1 MQLAEDLQ
9 TALLD
14 EQEEVRKLTIAV
26 TQKSR
31 GGGGGNTGKDLL
43 LKEMEQEKEEAV
55 KQGELVAEEL
65 SKLKDQHSELE
76 ARYRHLDEDFKEAK
90 ISEASLTESVALM
103 KKENAEMREAQ
114 KAGKARSENLGK
126 DRSEAMDESRK
137 LKDANTM
144 FSTQNIE
151 LTMEN
156 KRLLEEKLVAEH
168 YIADLIE
175 KNDALE
181 LGRDSFDIE
190 KEDIISERENLKFQ
204 LQEANE
210 KLYAA
215 LDDSEH
221 KEQVEG
227 LTNQIK
233 AMTAQYKASSD
244 ADAKNIAAL
253 KAKLEKIS
261 NDTEAGRKQRELD
274 KSHSDLQK
282 MAEMLESMRI
292 MHLEDEAA
300 KKLMAQTIR
309 DFENDMKNKV
319 AAKVVQSKEKLLAME
334 RNYESLKKST
344 SESANTMKAIE
355 QERDELSHERDELLY
370 WKDKY
375 DKQKGYEALSR
386 QINVSNQQIKSLN
399 RQLEDR
405 MNKLSKMED
414 SNGRLRQAFERLKRE
429 TNKDAKFTYNEYELD
444 EEIQCETARLEA
456 EVRLLEDQRS
466 DLELENT
473 RLRKQVTKMAGSLAK
488 DGMQFAGL
496 NANQVLSITE
506 YAENLRNGKD
516 EKPVDEHSLELQRVN
531 RRLTERVQEMQHTL
545 DGLEKDGFTP
555 SGAPAM
561 AQSQQGNNTPG
572 GGGGQSAGLSRV
584 QEAEISH
591 MNENMRKLLLDNS
604 EMRSRM
610 MAMQDEVIATIRNQ
624 GDHALGHTDLINNI
638 IRDNNAGLL
647 NELQSLKSMQGSA
660 SGTLQPNALQ
670 QMQVIQQ
677 QLEHQQKQAAALGV
691 TGAKDG
697 AKDGSATAHKTPSHK
712 HKAKFTKHASLPVG
726 STPAPIS
733 HGASATPMMGVG
745 EFGGQSPYAQ
755 TPFGMTGQMPYA
767 APYTPAGQTLL
778 AKNLQQMNLPNEEWV
793 EEVKQLNGQLVEALE
808 QLHERE
814 LELDEQ
820 NEVTSVLEEN
830 LVHIK
835 QQMASLYHDFA
846 HRSDNWERIE
856 KDAKNLEKTLT
867 DERNDL
873 KLKLQ
878 RMQDVLAHVKKED
891 PESLEAKLVEAT
903 RKTAVYEINEAV
915 LSRKYVSQS
924 EMLEAEREKCNK
936 YEQEFV
942 EMESGLKQRILY
954 LEQYKQSAGSRIAF
968 LQGKLDTSVPIQD
981 FSAIQKELD
990 ALREEH
996 LSVLR
1001 REVDARV
1008 AALKG
1013 KEQGQ
1018 QLRAIRLSSALMQAE
1033 LQTSR
1038 ATAMN
1043 LAGQLE
1049 NQKEITNRAVGARG
1063 NADMSSF
1070 VSDIALFRGEVGR
1083 LEVEHT
1089 AAIRRSEALKEE
1101 LAVVTREADGVTT
1114 RSEELENLLEEAT
1127 LREEDLRKACLDMQL
1142 KYEGGMDREDSDA
1155 IQRKIEKVTA
1165 QYEEVLLES
1174 GKYKEMAE
1182 IASRQAQSIGE
1193 FHAAHEDEVKA
1204 LREQITKL
1212 ESRSDDDIL
1221 IGRLQR
1227 QLMAMKSSYKA
1238 FVQKYQMLRGGMRQ
1252 RELSVRLLEARLD
1265 QREEAVSN
1273 MQETH
1278 RLEVSALKKA
1288 LRNVR
1293 NMTEGDPYVMNSKK
1307 KDQKSSV
1314 ALNMGFVKLGEK
1326 LLRMSGKVKSL
1337 SEMAEEAL
1345 AKATSAEDESNAL
1358 QSQVESLTADL
1369 DIHKQ
1374 RASDL
1379 QLSIEKSSKAKTQAI
1394 ASRLVSLS
1402 EEVRTNKL
1410 ACLQQRRQ
1418 IHVLRQEKRHF
1429 QNLLSSSEA
1438 DIESLEVNKV
1448 FGETKG
1454 LLDDLRDDDAPV
1466 TGKAQPYEKP
1476 GANLDIST
1484 DVPVTAQQKKTT
1496 FKSEIP
1502 PEDGI
1507 EELVTKIEGLT
1518 NDLGAA
1524 RRDASNARLQADKF
1538 RSQSDELEAT
1548 LSEMQSQLGYYER
1561 MAQQEGLPAMRGGA
1575 QNAPPG
1581 TNTKQYR
1588 AMQEKQSQLQE
1599 AAGATID
1606 SLKQLLSEK
1615 NRELDRLNERVLEMQ
1630 SQGGNLKRQSRAD
1643 KKAEAL
1649 LERLEADDRTSK
1661 LASKFQTNTT
1671 GITMDSDAHEKLLSQ
1686 LERAD
1691 DVMQEKDRSIM
1702 QLRADL
1708 EEQRNLAELRK
1719 VRAGEA
1725 QEEIALMK
1733 DDMLKLAQQVQISE
1747 DRLRRATGKSS
1758 LPSAVSAV
1766 GAPSTNMQADERKI
1780 LELSRTIKM
1789 KDEKLK
1795 EYKDIIMRIKDEF
1808 IKSEEKAMLDAMQA
1822 NSKNTSARGG
1832 DSGAS
1837 SEELKALR
1845 EQVAALRDG
1854 MRAAKEDVE
1863 KGRRARERLGEAR
1876 SAAEEEAR
1884 RFEAQIGAS
1893 EASAA
1898 TAQSAL
1904 NKVRK
1909 DLEDSRRKEGRLRD
1923 KLKELLETEGGAD
1936 KVKDIKA
1943 AQERAETM
1951 EKEVEVLR
1959 AQNLALRRAAEEM
1972 PVQVGSKRSVGNIS
1986 TEGKPVDEHAGVST
2000 AAYNSA
2006 TGAQQNKAS
2015 FGGTSNTLG
2024 GDGAAPQDELRAQLH
2039 TKWESEKKLQKR
2051 LTVIEKR
2058 LQEKM
2063 EECEDLT
2070 SQLKRARETTAA
2082 AITAKEQLAKSHKSS
2097 SAAHADTGK
2106 PGAKHASHAHGDHDA
2121 AAIES
2126 ANAKVYAL
2134 EETVASLRRKA
2145 EVEQVNEISKLRHQ
2159 VSVMT
2164 VRLGE
2169 LEAETEESEMRRK
2182 KQAAGGGKT
2191 LRDSEDRFLREER
2204 LKDDLDIARRQRLEL
2219 EAAMLDRDARAI
2231 EARFDLESREHDTER
2246 MRKRIAELENAY
2258 RAVASQAGQ
2267 STHHS
2272 LAGAKDKGGSKG
2284 GDMARREADLE
2295 GTIEAMKRVVDK
2307 LKAENDRLRK
2317 GGTGE
2322 DRKTADIEKKIKDEK
2337 KRADTAE
2344 QEVAGLKA
2352 KLKGA
2357 EESSQKLVQRQQQLA
2372 TLRKQ
2377 LKQRDDEISS
2387 MKESTGGHLEEVD
2400 NLKRKLKTY
2409 EDRISTLESTAS
2421 QASAR
2426 GNSAGQANERM
2437 EKEVMELRKR
2447 TRAQE
2452 GDLERLRVDLMEAQ
2466 RNSAAQAGAGQ
2477 TYPARPGGKDDLAS
2491 NAELKRLKT
2500 ENEKLRQELAA
2511 FDMDFFEEIEQLKYS
2526 HAEAVKKLRA
2536 YEAAESQGRG
2546 GRGY

>member
-1 MQLAEDLQ
+1 LQ

-26 TQKSR
+26 SQKSR

-43 LKEMEQEKEEAV
+43 LKEMEQEKEEAL
-55 KQGELVAEEL
+55 KQNDKLQEEL
-65 SKLKDQHSELE
+65 SKLKDLHSELE

-90 ISEASLTESVALM
+90 TSEAGLSESVALM

-114 KAGKARSENLGK
+114 KAVKARSENLGK

-144 FSTQNIE
+144 FSKQNID

-168 YIADLIE
+168 IIADLSE
-175 KNDALE
+175 KNEGLE
-181 LGRDSFDIE
+181 LQRDNFDIE

-221 KEQVEG
+221 KEHVEG

-233 AMTAQYKASSD
+233 AMTAQYKAQAE
-244 ADAKNIAAL
+244 ADAKNINQL
-253 KAKLEKIS
+253 NKKLEKIQ
-261 NDTEAGRKQRELD
+261 NDTEAGRKQKEVD
-274 KSHSDLQK
+274 KANSDLLK
-282 MAEMLESMRI
+282 MGELLETLRLQ
-292 MHLEDEAA
+292 HLDDDA
-300 KKLMAQTIR
+300 KLKIQERTIR
-309 DFENDMKNKV
+309 DFETDMKNKV
-319 AAKVVQSKEKLLAME
+319 AAKVVESKEKLLTME

-344 SESANTMKAIE
+344 SESANTLKAIE
-355 QERDELSHERDELLY
+355 KERDELSHERDELLY

-405 MNKLSKMED
+405 MTKLSKMED

-444 EEIQCETARLEA
+444 DEIQCETARLEA

-496 NANQVLSITE
+496 NANQVLAITE
-506 YAENLRNGKD
+506 YADNLRNGKE
-516 EKPVDEHSLELQRVN
+516 EKPLDDQSLELQRVN
-531 RRLTERVQEMQHTL
+531 RRLTERVHELQKNL
-545 DGLEKDGFTP
+545 DGLEKDGYAP
-555 SGAPAM
+555 SGAPAHQQ
-561 AQSQQGNNTPG
+561 QSVGSG
-572 GGGGQSAGLSRV
+572 AVQSAGLTRV

-647 NELQSLKSMQGSA
+647 NELQSLKSMQGTTS
-660 SGTLQPNALQ
+660 SSMQPNALQ
-670 QMQVIQQ
+670 QMQIIQA
-677 QLEHQQKQAAALGV
+677 QLQHQQDQAQALN
-691 TGAKDG
+691 KD
-697 AKDGSATAHKTPSHK
+697 APATSARTPAHHK
-712 HKAKFTKHASLPVG
+712 GKAKFTKHGSLPVH
-726 STPAPIS
+726 TPAPVS
-733 HGASATPMMGVG
+733 FGASATPMTHPQATFNNTGD
-745 EFGGQSPYAQ
+745 FGAQSPYAQ

-767 APYTPAGQTLL
+767 APYTPAGQALL
-778 AKNLQQMNLPNEEWV
+778 TKNLQQMNLPDEEWV

-814 LELDEQ
+814 LELEEQ
-820 NEVTSVLEEN
+820 NDVTSVLEEN

-846 HRSDNWERIE
+846 HRADTWERTE
-856 KDAKNLEKTLT
+856 KDAKHLEKTLT

-891 PESLEAKLVEAT
+891 PEALESKYTEAS
-903 RKTAVYEINEAV
+903 RKCAVYEINEAV

-924 EMLEAEREKCNK
+924 EMLDAEREKCNK
-936 YEQEFV
+936 YEREFV

-981 FSAIQKELD
+981 FSSIQKELD

-1018 QLRAIRLSSALMQAE
+1018 QLRAIRLSSTLMQAE

-1038 ATAMN
+1038 AAAIN
-1043 LAGQLE
+1043 LAAQLE

-1089 AAIRRSEALKEE
+1089 AAVRRSEALKEE
-1101 LAVVTREADGVTT
+1101 LTLVTREADSVTG
-1114 RSEELENLLEEAT
+1114 RSEELEKMLEEAT

-1142 KYEGGMDREDSDA
+1142 RYEGGLDREDAES
-1155 IQRKIEKVTA
+1155 IQKKIDKITA

-1227 QLMAMKSSYKA
+1227 QLMTMKSSYKA

-1278 RLEVSALKKA
+1278 RLEVGALKKA

-1293 NMTEGDPYVMNSKK
+1293 NMTEGDPFVMNSKNK
-1307 KDQKSSV
+1307 KDKKTGSV
-1314 ALNMGFVKLGEK
+1314 PSVSLNMGFVKLGEK
-1326 LLRMSGKVKSL
+1326 LLRMSSKVKSL

-1345 AKATSAEDESNAL
+1345 SKATAAEDESNAL

-1379 QLSIEKSSKAKTQAI
+1379 HLSIEKTSKAKTQAI

-1418 IHVLRQEKRHF
+1418 IQVLRQEKRHF
-1429 QNLLSSSEA
+1429 QNLLQSSEA
-1438 DIESLEVNKV
+1438 DVESLEVSKV

-1466 TGKAQPYEKP
+1466 TGKAQSYGKP

-1484 DVPVTAQQKKTT
+1484 DVPVTGQLKKTS

-1502 PEDGI
+1502 SEDGV
-1507 EELVTKIEGLT
+1507 EELLTKIEGLA
-1518 NDLGAA
+1518 NDLGVA

-1588 AMQEKQSQLQE
+1588 AMQEKQTQLQE
-1599 AAGATID
+1599 AAGTTID

-1615 NRELDRLNERVLEMQ
+1615 NRELDRLTERVAEMQ

-1649 LERLEADDRTSK
+1649 LERLEAEDRVGK
-1661 LASKFQTNTT
+1661 LNSKFQPTT

-1691 DVMQEKDRSIM
+1691 DVMQEKDRNIM

-1747 DRLRRATGKSS
+1747 DRLRRATGKST
-1758 LPSAVSAV
+1758 LPTVSTI
-1766 GAPSTNMQADERKI
+1766 GATGATMQADERKI
-1780 LELSRTIKM
+1780 LELTRTIKM

-1822 NSKNTSARGG
+1822 SSKTVARN

-1863 KGRRARERLGEAR
+1863 KGRRAKERLAEAR

-1893 EASAA
+1893 EAAAA

-1943 AQERAETM
+1943 AQERADAM
-1951 EKEVEVLR
+1951 EKEIEVLR
-1959 AQNLALRRAAEEM
+1959 AQNLALRRAAEDM
-1972 PVQVGSKRSVGNIS
+1972 PAQVGSKRSVGAIS
-1986 TEGKPVDEHAGVST
+1986 QEGKPSDDHGGLST

-2006 TGAQQNKAS
+2006 TGAQQNKSS

-2024 GDGAAPQDELRAQLH
+2024 GDGSAPQDELRAQLH

-2070 SQLKRARETTAA
+2070 SQLKRAREATSA
-2082 AITAKEQLAKSHKSS
+2082 AITAKDQLAKNQKANTVQDASKLGS
-2097 SAAHADTGK
+2097 K
-2106 PGAKHASHAHGDHDA
+2106 ASHVHGHAGDHDA
-2121 AAIES
+2121 VAMES
-2126 ANAKVYAL
+2126 ANAKIYGL
-2134 EETVASLRRKA
+2134 EENVASLKRKA

-2164 VRLGE
+2164 VRMGE
-2169 LEAETEESEMRRK
+2169 LEAEAEESEMRRK
-2182 KQAAGGGKT
+2182 KQASGGGKT

-2231 EARFDLESREHDTER
+2231 EARFDLEAREHDTDR
-2246 MRKRIAELENAY
+2246 MRKRISELEMAY
-2258 RAVASQAGQ
+2258 RAVAAQTGQ
-2267 STHHS
+2267 STHPS

-2284 GDMARREADLE
+2284 GDTARREADLE

-2322 DRKTADIEKKIKDEK
+2322 DRKTADSEKKIKDEK
-2337 KRADTAE
+2337 KRADAAE

-2377 LKQRDDEISS
+2377 LKQREDEITS

-2400 NLKRKLKTY
+2400 NLKRKLKIY
-2409 EDRISTLESTAS
+2409 EERISTLESTAS

-2426 GNSAGQANERM
+2426 GNSAGQASERM

-2447 TRAQE
+2447 TREQE
-2452 GDLERLRVDLMEAQ
+2452 RDLENLRSDLMEAQ
-2466 RNSAAQAGAGQ
+2466 RSSAAAGGAGQ
-2477 TYPARPGGKDDLAS
+2477 TYPARPGGKDDLATG
-2491 NAELKRLKT
+2491 AELKRLRT

-2526 HAEAVKKLRA
+2526 HAEAVKKLRV
-2536 YEAAESQGRG
+2536 YEASEAQGRG